1 MHSVTTTTALGHV
14 IGNNAPDCRAS
25 VWILIRLLS
34 LQPVRGGGSVMSLVE
49 VAENKL

>member
-1 MHSVTTTTALGHV
+1 MTTTTALGHV
-14 IGNNAPDCRAS
+14 IGNNAPDCGAS

-34 LQPVRGGGSVMSLVE
+34 LQPGNGGVSVMSLVE